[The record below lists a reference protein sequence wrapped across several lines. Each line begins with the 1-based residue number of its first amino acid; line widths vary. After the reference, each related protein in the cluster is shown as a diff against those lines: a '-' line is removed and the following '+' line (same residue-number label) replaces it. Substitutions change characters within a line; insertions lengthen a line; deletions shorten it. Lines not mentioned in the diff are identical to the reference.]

1 MKFPKIGYYLII
13 PMGLPMMS
21 IMNQDDE
28 RIVSNSSKLRSP
40 VYSLTQ
46 HSQYLPFKF
55 KPCLVFLRAVVTPLS
70 IRLC

>member
-46 HSQYLPFKF
+46 QSQYLPF
-55 KPCLVFLRAVVTPLS
+55 KPCLVFLRVVVTPLS